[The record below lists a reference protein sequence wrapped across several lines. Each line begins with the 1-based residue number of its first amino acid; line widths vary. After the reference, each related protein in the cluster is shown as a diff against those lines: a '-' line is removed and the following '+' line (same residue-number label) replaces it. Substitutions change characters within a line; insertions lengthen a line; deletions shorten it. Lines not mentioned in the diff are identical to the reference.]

1 MAVAVHTNKM
11 GATALSLGAPKRGC
25 DACQLQGRRMIM
37 SIYGRNH
44 ARPSKWCDGDLSE
57 APKRVCDAYQLQGR
71 YVRVLVYMA
80 ASQRPLVMGMTALS
94 LLRRQSEYAMH
105 TSFKA
110 DVCA

>member
-1 MAVAVHTNKM
+1 MAVAVHTNKIS
-11 GATALSLGAPKRGC
+11 ATALSLG
-25 DACQLQGRRMIM
+25 
-37 SIYGRNH
+37 
-44 ARPSKWCDGDLSE
+44 

-80 ASQRPLVMGMTALS
+80 ASQRPLGVGVTALS